1 MSNLS
6 NPKTQA
12 VCIAQDPIKIQY
24 QARNAFESSG
34 FLSRLLLESVSSSHI
49 IVVSQL
55 MAAAR
60 PLMNAG
66 VQIFAKGIF
75 YNSYG
80 WQQDNMSSSS
90 SCVVIRY

>member
-24 QARNAFESSG
+24 QTKNAFKE

-49 IVVSQL
+49 IMVSQPV
-55 MAAAR
+55 AAPR
-60 PLMNAG
+60 PPMNAG
-66 VQIFAKGIF
+66 VQIPAKRSF

-80 WQQDNMSSSS
+80 WQQDNVSSYS
-90 SCVVIRY
+90 SCVVIR